1 MALMSQLTATLT
13 DFLGNASFLQ
23 GMFGLAYFQLLPK
36 ISQEILTFGKSK
48 GLLPF
53 KRKAKHFSKVLLP
66 FKSPFTLKIR
76 NPKHLR
82 KVEWREILKGNNS
95 DRIWGFFMR
104 KKFLHMDPPLQ
115 ITNGTRR
122 EKRSNGH
129 GFRYALTCWKKFM
142 KAARIK
148 MEQAAITLLNNV
160 DLNVDDYTIR
170 IRIVRLWTRP
180 TFNNRRK
187 IYCYD
192 MIFMDQ
198 EVFFRPIHTF
208 V

>member
-1 MALMSQLTATLT
+1 
-13 DFLGNASFLQ
+13 
-23 GMFGLAYFQLLPK
+23 
-36 ISQEILTFGKSK
+36 
-48 GLLPF
+48 
-53 KRKAKHFSKVLLP
+53 
-66 FKSPFTLKIR
+66 
-76 NPKHLR
+76 
-82 KVEWREILKGNNS
+82 
-95 DRIWGFFMR
+95 
-104 KKFLHMDPPLQ
+104 MDPPLQ

-198 EVFFRPIHTF
+198 EGTKMQALFYRKTLLVMSIC
-208 V
+208 